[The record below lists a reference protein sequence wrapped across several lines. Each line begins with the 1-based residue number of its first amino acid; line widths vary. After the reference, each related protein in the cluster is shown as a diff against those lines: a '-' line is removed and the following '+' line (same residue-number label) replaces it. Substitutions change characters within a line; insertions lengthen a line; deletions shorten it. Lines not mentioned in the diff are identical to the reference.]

1 MMKTLYQD
9 CDGNLNF
16 VGLLFEKGEEI
27 SGTEPCYK
35 KEQSKPGRPFSN
47 TVALCRLEIA
57 VTGRA
62 DSSYPPK
69 KPARVCA
76 DPFK

>member
-27 SGTEPCYK
+27 SGTEPC
-35 KEQSKPGRPFSN
+35 
-47 TVALCRLEIA
+47 
-57 VTGRA
+57 
-62 DSSYPPK
+62 
-69 KPARVCA
+69 
-76 DPFK
+76 